1 MKKMKNVLLIAFLF
15 LAGNVSI
22 AQAKKETIIIKTTTY
37 CDHCKVCETCGLKM
51 ETDLYYVKGIKSVEY
66 NETDMTITVTYL
78 TKKTNPDKIRQAI
91 SKLGF
96 SADNVPADPMAYEQL
111 DGCCKKK

>member
-1 MKKMKNVLLIAFLF
+1 MKNIILITFLC
-15 LAGNVSI
+15 LACNVSF
-22 AQAKKETIIIKTTTY
+22 AQSKKETIIIKTTTY
-37 CDHCKVCETCGLKM
+37 CDHCKVCESCGGKM
-51 ETDLYYVKGIKSVEY
+51 ETDLYYVKGIKVVEY

-96 SADNVPADPMAYEQL
+96 SADNIPADPVAYEQL
-111 DGCCKKK
+111 DGCCKKKE